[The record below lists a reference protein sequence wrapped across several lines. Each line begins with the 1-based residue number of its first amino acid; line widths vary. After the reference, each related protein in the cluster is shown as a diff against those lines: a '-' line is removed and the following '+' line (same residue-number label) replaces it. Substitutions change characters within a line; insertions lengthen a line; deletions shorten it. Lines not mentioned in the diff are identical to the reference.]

1 MRALKHNL
9 LCSNEHKNLPY
20 GQIAKASGSASS
32 YIYLSV
38 TKLQTGFYPWNIV
51 YNAKLRHKR
60 TKQPYFEK
68 RLFLP
73 FSLLKIDWMK
83 AIHKT
88 AKQYLEM
95 ALNRIWKLFK
105 DKAMQL

>member
-1 MRALKHNL
+1 M
-9 LCSNEHKNLPY
+9 
-20 GQIAKASGSASS
+20 
-32 YIYLSV
+32 
-38 TKLQTGFYPWNIV
+38 

-83 AIHKT
+83 AMHKT

>member
-1 MRALKHNL
+1 
-9 LCSNEHKNLPY
+9 
-20 GQIAKASGSASS
+20 
-32 YIYLSV
+32 
-38 TKLQTGFYPWNIV
+38 V

-68 RLFLP
+68 RLFLL

-95 ALNRIWKLFK
+95 ALNRI
-105 DKAMQL
+105 